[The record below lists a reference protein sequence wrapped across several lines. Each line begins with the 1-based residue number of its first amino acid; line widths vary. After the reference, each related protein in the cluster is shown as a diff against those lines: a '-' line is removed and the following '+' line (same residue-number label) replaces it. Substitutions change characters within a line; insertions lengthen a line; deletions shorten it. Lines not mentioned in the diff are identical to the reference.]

1 MLAVARSH
9 YRADSSSLFSSTSFG
24 CADYD
29 HVRPAKLRI
38 LAIVVD
44 RIGMPLFLHTN
55 LANLYSQEVVV
66 APGENSGQSYHP
78 GNKIKPSRVLVLE
91 GKVSR
96 NLTGILAFYIQQC
109 T

>member
-1 MLAVARSH
+1 MTRTTIIS
-9 YRADSSSLFSSTSFG
+9 G
-24 CADYD
+24 
-29 HVRPAKLRI
+29 PAKLRI
-38 LAIVVD
+38 LAIVVEK
-44 RIGMPLFLHTN
+44 IGMPLFLHTN

-66 APGENSGQSYHP
+66 APRENSGQSYDP